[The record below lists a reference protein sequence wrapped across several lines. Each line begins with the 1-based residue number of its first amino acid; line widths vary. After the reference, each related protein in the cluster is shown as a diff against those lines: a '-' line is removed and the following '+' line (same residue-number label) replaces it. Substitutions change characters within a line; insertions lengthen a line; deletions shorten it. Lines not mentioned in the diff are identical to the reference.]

1 MGFYACRRDSRPF
14 LKPHQ
19 EFMALS
25 YSRGYMLAETATDQD
40 PKSSDSRIRLPQPRW
55 MVASKYCGDFVIAA
69 VLLVLSLPFIGLAAL
84 LVKLTSRGPVLYSQ
98 TRFGLNGREFRI
110 YKIRT
115 MIHNCE
121 HVSGPRWSTP
131 GDPRITRAGQFL
143 RVTHIDELPQ
153 LWNVL
158 KGEMSLVGPRPERPE
173 FATSLDALIPLYSER
188 LIVRPGVTGLA
199 QVQLPPDSDLE
210 GVRRKLAYDLHYI
223 QQISFWLDLKIVI
236 ATGLK
241 VFGARFVT
249 LRKILGFPDPETVRQ
264 AMEQLAMKET
274 ALAEDSL
281 PALHYQPAQ
290 V

>member
-1 MGFYACRRDSRPF
+1 
-14 LKPHQ
+14 
-19 EFMALS
+19 
-25 YSRGYMLAETATDQD
+25 MLAAIDPGQD
-40 PKSSDSRIRLPQPRW
+40 PKGFDSRIRLPQPRW
-55 MVASKYCGDFVIAA
+55 MVASKYYGDFVIAA

-98 TRFGLNGREFRI
+98 TRFGLHGQEFRI

-121 HVSGPRWSTP
+121 HFSGPRWSTP
-131 GDPRITRAGQFL
+131 GDPRITRVGQLL

-173 FATSLDALIPLYSER
+173 FATSLDALIPLYGER

-223 QQISFWLDLKIVI
+223 QRISFWLDLKIVI

-249 LRKILGFPDPETVRQ
+249 LRKILSFPDPETVYH
-264 AMEQLAMKET
+264 AMEQLARKEA

-290 V
+290 I